1 MKLILFLAIG
11 HRAAGDRGCPE
22 KSLREV
28 WVFFGVYLAAA
39 WACLWQWGSPHPPSR
54 IDLFSGG
61 FFTLATL
68 WFFENRTFLKSVSAT
83 KELRREELHMRE
95 QYGSLYE
102 EYASKTRRL
111 FPGVY

>member
-1 MKLILFLAIG
+1 MGMLVAVGKPTPAVTDRSFL
-11 HRAAGDRGCPE
+11 R
-22 KSLREV
+22 
-28 WVFFGVYLAAA
+28 
-39 WACLWQWGSPHPPSR
+39 
-54 IDLFSGG
+54 G
-61 FFTLATL
+61 FFTLAPL

>member
-61 FFTLATL
+61 FFTLAAAL
-68 WFFENRTFLKSVSAT
+68 VF
-83 KELRREELHMRE
+83 REPDILEERE
-95 QYGSLYE
+95 RHEGAPARGASYAGAVRISL
-102 EYASKTRRL
+102 
-111 FPGVY
+111 